1 MSNSTIHRRHR
12 IAGVFV
18 FLATIAT
25 SGFAFAGAGA
35 AGKDAETAP
44 EEKRNVTVTPQIAEK
59 LILANERL
67 EKDDVDD
74 ALEIVDEL
82 AGLRRLEPADLAQ
95 IHRFRGYI
103 YVTKGKTKEAA
114 EEFEKSLG
122 QKALDAGA
130 EQGMI
135 YSLAQIYTQLDR
147 YDRALELINGWFE
160 RVETPKADA
169 YYLKAMILVQ
179 QEDFKAALE
188 PAKTAISMSTQPRE
202 SWLQLL
208 AAIHFQLQD
217 YPNLATTLQ
226 QLVAAAPASKRYW
239 VQLATVQNYMG
250 RDADAVATMRLAYQ
264 AKLLTEDRDLR
275 QLARLLFVRELPF
288 ECASVV
294 KNGMDAG
301 VIAADAE
308 AYRLLANCY
317 IAARDSERAIDPLA
331 HAGELATD
339 GEMFLL
345 LGQMHLQRDRFEPA
359 LEVLGKAL
367 AKAKPEQRAPV
378 QLLMG
383 VAQLGTNRYAEAER
397 AFRAA
402 QDDAKVRDAAASYLK
417 FIEERRVRVPESESE
432 QDERL
437 ASAS

>member
-1 MSNSTIHRRHR
+1 
-12 IAGVFV
+12 
-18 FLATIAT
+18 
-25 SGFAFAGAGA
+25 
-35 AGKDAETAP
+35 
-44 EEKRNVTVTPQIAEK
+44 
-59 LILANERL
+59 
-67 EKDDVDD
+67 
-74 ALEIVDEL
+74 
-82 AGLRRLEPADLAQ
+82 
-95 IHRFRGYI
+95 
-103 YVTKGKTKEAA
+103 
-114 EEFEKSLG
+114 
-122 QKALDAGA
+122 
-130 EQGMI
+130 
-135 YSLAQIYTQLDR
+135 
-147 YDRALELINGWFE
+147 
-160 RVETPKADA
+160 
-169 YYLKAMILVQ
+169 MILVQ

-188 PAKTAISMSTQPRE
+188 PAKTAIAMSTQPRE
-202 SWLQLL
+202 SWLQLV

-383 VAQLGTNRYAEAER
+383 VAQLGTNRYDEAER